1 MDTQGNW
8 KELAAQKER
17 EWKEVTELRI
27 QTLEAALS
35 GKEKDLQEEKAKF
48 SKLKEDFKYNLKVL
62 EERDQELERYDVTF
76 SELKAQLNVKTAEI
90 SELKIQL
97 DDAKSSTK
105 REVLAQEDLQ
115 KHYQHRLKE
124 KQAEI
129 DSFKSSKDSEINQE
143 RKEFEMFKR
152 NLQRQLKQVEDD
164 LDTQKR
170 ELNINFEDA
179 LKKREHEFRL
189 QKDEMS
195 AKVLEYELKAKL
207 LAKELEIMRT
217 SQAKESEQYNMVE
230 SSHRDLEK
238 KLKEKEW
245 ELADVT
251 SMKDARISELE
262 IQAQQL
268 ETMMNRMKEDFQ
280 RKHAELDKLAREKET
295 ALTKIKEGYTE
306 REQSLQSNIRELQA
320 KLEDCQV
327 EMRKLEWNKSDL
339 EKEKDLHIEK
349 LQEELYQQKERWE
362 KQIVDVSRSQVSK
375 DVELQR
381 LRENEEKLKSEL
393 LQRKQDIERYKKD
406 LSLAVE
412 RERSMERSRTQL
424 ELDWQRR
431 YEEKESNQYEKSEDL
446 IKKLVKSRDEALATV
461 KERDRDILQREAL
474 IRALHRERE
483 QALATL
489 KKHGLP
495 VNKNINVDIDKV
507 WKFADPE
514 EILSLKEQNESL
526 KSVIK
531 EMRTQMEILGQELP
545 PPEKNAEPSST
556 AGEYVQSLENE
567 ARALRKRNRELEH
580 DMDTYRKYGRAPP
593 VAPSNK
599 EQEEEV
605 QEEVK
610 DNSAVRS
617 HIQSLNDQ
625 IGALRSE
632 KIEMTA
638 QLKKQQARI
647 QYLEGMVEKLN
658 KEPRQKQVE
667 IDQLKYELNAQRRRD
682 QSEIGAL
689 NQRVGEL
696 EIQLVEARKEADEYY
711 KATLERNME
720 VTSLHQQIS
729 SLKVELAEKRP
740 ELNFGA
746 QELVIQQLQDEIL
759 NLRKGATNALTAD
772 IAATNNSSPV
782 QELKSKLKLAAKHI
796 AQLAKERQQLIEMG
810 NKLRAELN
818 KAGIKPPA
826 ALQDKPEPVFSAE
839 KMNNT
844 ELSQHL
850 SQQFLSKLNQL
861 EKLQYELTKQQLQ
874 YAQKFPEPQNLNTNN
889 STGSDQEYRPPPIL
903 KRTSNIG
910 TNRDQPFN
918 SVRESQD
925 TFNDTRRS
933 ISPVRFSREGPL
945 IRSLDDREQFFS
957 SDLDDRDQLLVTMS
971 SAGGESLEEVWRMLD
986 RPTPSPF
993 TTPRYSGKTDKSR
1006 KSSSEESSNEIK
1018 VKGKQPTMHQRSK
1031 PESKTS
1037 SIKSPKTSRKG
1048 PQKSKF
1054 RNYNKRDDD
1063 DG

>member
-143 RKEFEMFKR
+143 RKELEMFKR

-170 ELNINFEDA
+170 ELTINFEDA

-217 SQAKESEQYNMVE
+217 SQAKESEQFNMME

-446 IKKLVKSRDEALATV
+446 IKKLTKSRDEALATI

-514 EILSLKEQNESL
+514 EIFSLKEQNESL

-593 VAPSNK
+593 VTPSSK

-910 TNRDQPFN
+910 TNRDQAFN

>member
-27 QTLEAALS
+27 QTLEEALN
-35 GKEKDLQEEKAKF
+35 GKEKELQEERAKF

-76 SELKAQLNVKTAEI
+76 TEVKAQLNLKTAEI

-97 DDAKSSTK
+97 DDTKSTVN
-105 REVLAQEDLQ
+105 REILAQEDLQ

-129 DSFKSSKDSEINQE
+129 DSFKSCKDSEIHKE
-143 RKEFEMFKR
+143 RKEFETFKR
-152 NLQRQLKQVEDD
+152 NLQHQLKQVEDD

-170 ELNINFEDA
+170 ELTISFEDA
-179 LKKREHEFRL
+179 VKKREHEFRL

-207 LAKELEIMRT
+207 LAKELEIVKT
-217 SQAKESEQYNMVE
+217 SQVKESEQLSDVE
-230 SSHRDLEK
+230 HSHRELEK

-245 ELADVT
+245 ELADTT

-262 IQAQQL
+262 IQAQQT

-295 ALTKIKEGYTE
+295 ALSKIKEGYIE
-306 REQSLQSNIRELQA
+306 REQSLQANIRDLQA
-320 KLEDCQV
+320 KLEDGQV
-327 EMRKLEWNKSDL
+327 EMRKLEWNKADL
-339 EKEKDLHIEK
+339 EKEKDLQIEK

-362 KQIVDVSRSQVSK
+362 KQIVDASRSQVSK

-381 LRENEEKLKSEL
+381 LRENEEKLKAEL
-393 LQRKQDIERYKKD
+393 IQRKQDIERYKKD
-406 LSLAVE
+406 LTLAVE
-412 RERSMERSRTQL
+412 RERSSERSRTQL
-424 ELDWQRR
+424 DLDWQRR
-431 YEEKESNQYEKSEDL
+431 LEEKESHQYEKSEDL
-446 IKKLVKSRDEALATV
+446 IKKLTKSRDEALATV

-483 QALATL
+483 QALGTL
-489 KKHGLP
+489 KKHGIP
-495 VNKNINVDIDKV
+495 VNKNINVDINKV

-514 EILSLKEQNESL
+514 EIESLKDQNENL

-545 PPEKNAEPSST
+545 SPEKNPDPSST

-580 DMDTYRKYGRAPP
+580 DLDTYRKYGRVPP
-593 VAPSNK
+593 VAPSTS
-599 EQEEEV
+599 EQTQEV
-605 QEEVK
+605 LAEVK
-610 DNSAVRS
+610 DNSAVLS

-625 IGALRSE
+625 IGAMRSE

-638 QLKKQQARI
+638 QLKKQQARM

-689 NQRVGEL
+689 NQRVAEL

-711 KATLERNME
+711 RATLERNME
-720 VTSLHQQIS
+720 VTSLQQQIS
-729 SLKVELAEKRP
+729 NLKLELAEKRP

-759 NLRKGATNALTAD
+759 NLRKGVIQASTTESATTG
-772 IAATNNSSPV
+772 NSAVV
-782 QELKSKLKLAAKHI
+782 QELKNKLKLAAKHI

-818 KAGIKPPA
+818 KEGIKPPA
-826 ALQDKPEPVFSAE
+826 ALQDRPEPVFPIQ
-839 KMNNT
+839 KVNNN
-844 ELSQHL
+844 EMSQQL
-850 SQQFLSKLNQL
+850 SQQFLSKLSQL
-861 EKLQYELTKQQLQ
+861 EKLQYQLTKQQLQ
-874 YAQKFPEPQNLNTNN
+874 FAQKFPEPQNRNSNN
-889 STGSDQEYRPPPIL
+889 SESDQEYRPPSIL
-903 KRTSNIG
+903 KRASNIG
-910 TNRDQPFN
+910 TNRDQPVQY
-918 SVRESQD
+918 VRESQD
-925 TFNDTRRS
+925 TLNDSYRPV
-933 ISPVRFSREGPL
+933 SPVRFSREGPL
-945 IRSLDDREQFFS
+945 IRSYDDREQS
-957 SDLDDRDQLLVTMS
+957 LNSNLEDRDQLLVTMS

-993 TTPRYSGKTDKSR
+993 TTPRYPEKSEKSR
-1006 KSSSEESSNEIK
+1006 KYSSEESSNEIT
-1018 VKGKQPTMHQRSK
+1018 VKGKQPTIHQRTK
-1031 PESKTS
+1031 PEPKPS
-1037 SIKSPKTSRKG
+1037 SVKSPKTSRKG
-1048 PQKSKF
+1048 PQKSKP
-1054 RNYNKRDDD
+1054 RNYNIRDS
-1063 DG
+1063 GSS

>member
-1 MDTQGNW
+1 MDAQGNW

-115 KHYQHRLKE
+115 KHYQHRIKE

-129 DSFKSSKDSEINQE
+129 DSFKCSKDSEINQE

-170 ELNINFEDA
+170 ELTINFEDA

-217 SQAKESEQYNMVE
+217 SQTKESEQYNMVE

-306 REQSLQSNIRELQA
+306 REQSLQSNIRELQG
-320 KLEDCQV
+320 KLEESQV

-339 EKEKDLHIEK
+339 EKEKDLQIEK

>member
-1 MDTQGNW
+1 MDTKGNW

-17 EWKEVTELRI
+17 EWKELTELRI
-27 QTLEAALS
+27 ETLEEALN
-35 GKEKDLQEEKAKF
+35 GKEKELQEEKAKF

-62 EERDQELERYDVTF
+62 EERDQELERYDITF
-76 SELKAQLNVKTAEI
+76 SDLKTQLNVKTAEI

-105 REVLAQEDLQ
+105 REILAQEDLQ

-124 KQAEI
+124 KQTEI
-129 DSFKSSKDSEINQE
+129 DSFKSSKDAEINEE
-143 RKEFEMFKR
+143 RKEFESFKR
-152 NLQRQLKQVEDD
+152 NLQRQLKQVEDE

-170 ELNINFEDA
+170 ELTISFEDA
-179 LKKREHEFRL
+179 LKKREHEVRL

-207 LAKELEIMRT
+207 LAKELEIMKT
-217 SQAKESEQYNMVE
+217 AQAKESEQFNEVE
-230 SSHRDLEK
+230 SSYRELEK

-245 ELADVT
+245 ELTDVT

-262 IQAQQL
+262 IQSQQL
-268 ETMMNRMKEDFQ
+268 ESMMNRMKDDFQ

-306 REQSLQSNIRELQA
+306 REQSLHSTIRELQA
-320 KLEDCQV
+320 KLEDNQV
-327 EMRKLEWNKSDL
+327 EMRKLEWNKADL
-339 EKEKDLHIEK
+339 EKEKDLQIEK
-349 LQEELYQQKERWE
+349 LQEELYQQKERWD

-381 LRENEEKLKSEL
+381 LKENEEKLKSEL

-412 RERSMERSRTQL
+412 RERAGERSRTQL

-431 YEEKESNQYEKSEDL
+431 FEEKESNQYEKSEDL
-446 IKKLVKSRDEALATV
+446 IKKLTKSRDEALATV

-489 KKHGLP
+489 KKHGIP
-495 VNKNINVDIDKV
+495 VNKNINVNIDKV

-514 EILSLKEQNESL
+514 EIVSLKDQNESL

-545 PPEKNAEPSST
+545 SPEKNQDPSST

-580 DMDTYRKYGRAPP
+580 DLDTYRKYGRAPP
-593 VAPSNK
+593 VAPSSR
-599 EQEEEV
+599 EQEEEAMA
-605 QEEVK
+605 EVK
-610 DNSAVRS
+610 DNSAVRT

-696 EIQLVEARKEADEYY
+696 EIQLLEARKEADEYY
-711 KATLERNME
+711 RATLERNME

-729 SLKVELAEKRP
+729 TLKVELAEKRP

-746 QELVIQQLQDEIL
+746 QELLIQQLQDEIL
-759 NLRKGATNALTAD
+759 NLRKGAVQNLTAD
-772 IAATNNSSPV
+772 TSSTNDNSPV
-782 QELKSKLKLAAKHI
+782 QELKNKLKLAAKHI
-796 AQLAKERQQLIEMG
+796 AQLARERQQLIEMG
-810 NKLRAELN
+810 NKLRSELN
-818 KAGIKPPA
+818 KAGLKAPA
-826 ALQDKPEPVFSAE
+826 ALQEKPEPVFNAP

-844 ELSQHL
+844 ELSQQL
-850 SQQFLSKLNQL
+850 SQEFLSKLSQL
-861 EKLQYELTKQQLQ
+861 EKLQYQLTKQQLQ
-874 YAQKFPEPQNLNTNN
+874 YAQKFPEPQNQNSNN
-889 STGSDQEYRPPPIL
+889 SGSDQEYRPPSIL

-910 TNRDQPFN
+910 TNREQPIHT
-918 SVRESQD
+918 VRESQD
-925 TFNDTRRS
+925 TLDGTQRTV
-933 ISPVRFSREGPL
+933 SPVRFSREGPL
-945 IRSLDDREQFFS
+945 IRSLSDREQSFS
-957 SDLDDRDQLLVTMS
+957 SNTEDRDQLLITLS
-971 SAGGESLEEVWRMLD
+971 SAGGESLEDVWRMLD

-993 TTPRYSGKTDKSR
+993 TTPRYSGKSDKGR
-1006 KSSSEESSNEIK
+1006 KNSSEESSNEIT
-1018 VKGKQPTMHQRSK
+1018 VKGKQPTMYQRSK
-1031 PESKTS
+1031 PESKSS
-1037 SIKSPKTSRKG
+1037 SIKSPKSSRKG
-1048 PQKSKF
+1048 PQKSRL
-1054 RNYNKRDDD
+1054 RNYNLRDDD
-1063 DG
+1063 NG

>member
-170 ELNINFEDA
+170 ELTINFEDA

-217 SQAKESEQYNMVE
+217 SQAKESEQFNMVE

-580 DMDTYRKYGRAPP
+580 DMDTYRKYGKAPP